1 MPPDASAPLTLFVS
15 YSHRDEALKDELIV
29 HLANLKRQGK
39 IAAWQDRDIEAG
51 TEWDAEIKQQLESAE
66 IILLLITPRFLAS
79 DYCYDLEMQ
88 RAVQRHNEGT
98 ARVIPIIL
106 KPCDW
111 QGSPFSKLQV
121 LPKDAKAVTQWPDQ
135 DEAFLNVV
143 QGIRRAVESLH
154 AKKHLGATP
163 DSANAADVAPPQ
175 PLTPQFSTYNPAT
188 FTGREAETADL
199 TQVLVGSCRIL
210 AIVGMTGIGKTALA
224 ERVIAS
230 LIETTD
236 AATLPYIRFSLD
248 DRSLTP
254 DFSSSGAALLR
265 TLGEEPTLA
274 DQQDPA
280 NLLAHLFRR
289 LQSHPCRL
297 QIDSLER
304 LLRGNEQEGWSE
316 FCDPLW
322 LDLLH
327 QFLAAADT
335 RSQLL
340 LTSQDIPADLD
351 TVASR
356 YPQFWHCEALQGLSA
371 AEQLELFAKLG
382 LPQDAAAQE
391 TLRQIGQF
399 YDGHPLVL
407 QVMAE
412 EMRQP
417 PFSENVA
424 RYWQHYAAEF
434 AASSTAPAAAGNKL
448 DRSRLFR
455 RRVRQRVEQSIQRL
469 PDPAR
474 QMLCASAVFRRPVPT
489 EFWHAMLP
497 DGDPYAAFDTLQDG
511 HLVEY
516 APSEGDTLLIRQ
528 HNLIRAVAYALLK
541 ADPATWEAAE
551 RKAADLWL
559 TNYEPAPNAE
569 RLETV
574 RGYLEAFDH
583 YCEVSDWE
591 QASEIYT
598 CQLVSTNQ
606 ALHWQ
611 LLMWGYYKE
620 LIEVSRRLVNRIAS
634 QTKRL
639 CLNRIGNSYSNLGNV
654 ERAIDYYQ
662 QALQFARETGDRQ
675 GEGRVL
681 GDLGN
686 AYDNLGE
693 YEQAIDFHQQ
703 YLTIAREIGDRRS
716 EGNALGDLGNAYS
729 HLGQHERAI
738 DFYQQS
744 LSIAREISNRHG
756 EGVALGNLGVAHRN
770 LGQYERASN
779 FHQQYLSIAR
789 EIGDR
794 RGEGIALCHLGIAH
808 HILGQYEQAIDL
820 YQQYLSIAR
829 EIGDRQGEG
838 SALGCL
844 GIAHKSLGQYERAID
859 LYQQYLSIA
868 REIGDR
874 QGEGNALGNL
884 GNAYDSLGQY
894 ERAIDFH
901 QQSLSIAQEIGD
913 RRGEGAALVNMGE
926 TQLKLEQYAESLT
939 NNQAAL
945 EIFREIGDRANEA
958 EALKN
963 LAEVHQALGEGAV
976 ARHYGEQALALAT
989 ELGIPL
995 QAECEALLSELEKG
1009 DSE

>member
-1 MPPDASAPLTLFVS
+1 MPPDAPAPLTLFVS

-51 TEWDAEIKQQLESAE
+51 TEWDVEIKQQLEAAE
-66 IILLLITPRFLAS
+66 VILLLITPRFLAS

-88 RAVQRHNEGT
+88 RAVQRHDEGN

-121 LPKDAKAVTQWPDQ
+121 LPKDAKPVTQWTDQ

-154 AKKHLGATP
+154 AKKQPGAMP
-163 DSANAADVAPPQ
+163 DSANAAAVAPSSAPQ
-175 PLTPQFSTYNPAT
+175 SLTSNFSTYNPAT
-188 FTGREAETADL
+188 FTGREAETVKL
-199 TQVLVGSCRIL
+199 TEILAGSCRIL

-224 ERVIAS
+224 ERVVAS
-230 LIETTD
+230 LMDSPHPQSLSQSGSGPLNPAPFLPGEKGRGGEGVS
-236 AATLPYIRFSLD
+236 LPYIRFSLD
-248 DRSLTP
+248 DRSLMP

-280 NLLAHLFRR
+280 NLLAHLLSR

-322 LDLLH
+322 LDFLH

-356 YPQFWHCEALQGLSA
+356 YPQFWHCEPLQGLAA

-382 LPQDAAAQE
+382 LPQDAETQE

-417 PFSENVA
+417 PFSGNVA
-424 RYWQHYAAEF
+424 RYGQHYAAEF
-434 AASSTAPAAAGNKL
+434 AALSTAAPAATGNKL

-474 QMLCASAVFRRPVPT
+474 QMLCASAVFRRPVPA
-489 EFWHAMLP
+489 EFWYAMLP
-497 DGDPYAAFDTLQDG
+497 EEDPYAAFDTLQDR

-516 APSEGDTLLIRQ
+516 APSDGDTLLVWQ
-528 HNLIRAVAYALLK
+528 HNLIRAVAYSLLK
-541 ADPATWEAAE
+541 ADSATWETAE
-551 RKAADLWL
+551 CKAADLWL
-559 TNYEPAPNAE
+559 TAYEPAPNAE

-598 CQLVSTNQ
+598 HQLPSTNQ

-611 LLMWGYYKE
+611 LLIWSCYKE
-620 LIEVSRRLVNRIAS
+620 LTEVSRKLVDKISS

-639 CLNRIGNSYSNLGNV
+639 CLSQIGNSYSSLGKL
-654 ERAIDYYQ
+654 EKAMEYYQ
-662 QALQFARETGDRQ
+662 QALHFTRETGDRQ
-675 GEGRVL
+675 GEGNAL
-681 GDLGN
+681 GSLGIVHHI
-686 AYDNLGE
+686 LGQ

-703 YLTIAREIGDRRS
+703 YL
-716 EGNALGDLGNAYS
+716 
-729 HLGQHERAI
+729 
-738 DFYQQS
+738 
-744 LSIAREISNRHG
+744 SIAREIDDRQG
-756 EGVALGNLGVAHRN
+756 EGRALGNLG
-770 LGQYERASN
+770 
-779 FHQQYLSIAR
+779 IAYY
-789 EIGDR
+789 
-794 RGEGIALCHLGIAH
+794 
-808 HILGQYEQAIDL
+808 ILGQYEWAIDL
-820 YQQYLSIAR
+820 YRQCLSIVQ

-838 SALGCL
+838 
-844 GIAHKSLGQYERAID
+844 I
-859 LYQQYLSIA
+859 
-868 REIGDR
+868 
-874 QGEGNALGNL
+874 
-884 GNAYDSLGQY
+884 
-894 ERAIDFH
+894 
-901 QQSLSIAQEIGD
+901 
-913 RRGEGAALVNMGE
+913 ALVNMGE
-926 TQLKLEQYAESLT
+926 T
-939 NNQAAL
+939 
-945 EIFREIGDRANEA
+945 
-958 EALKN
+958 
-963 LAEVHQALGEGAV
+963 
-976 ARHYGEQALALAT
+976 
-989 ELGIPL
+989 
-995 QAECEALLSELEKG
+995 
-1009 DSE
+1009 